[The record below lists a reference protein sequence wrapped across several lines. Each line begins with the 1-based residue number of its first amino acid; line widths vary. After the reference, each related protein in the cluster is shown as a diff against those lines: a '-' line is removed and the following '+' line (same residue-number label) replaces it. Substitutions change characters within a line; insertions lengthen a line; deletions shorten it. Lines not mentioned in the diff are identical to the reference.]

1 MLGKYSLSS
10 RFGRVL
16 SVSRED
22 ERLLLFRGI
31 FLMGVDVSVSLI
43 VSYFIYKVITKFL
56 VFPTERGF
64 YCRDV
69 QDLSSP
75 LLPNSVSQTHLLCA
89 TLLFPFIVVLFCEG
103 IIFLRF
109 SPSTN
114 RVQRFSAA
122 VVTLYVDYIVC
133 FLLAVIVNQLCK
145 CAVGRLRPNFLSV
158 CNPQWEKINCSS
170 GETWIADAFCRG
182 PPKAVKKA
190 RTSCPSG
197 HATASVLAMCFLIA
211 YFYRIIPRS
220 SINARIAW
228 IRRFILILFYLWNG
242 YCLVTRIT
250 DMWHYPSDV
259 VWGALIGFVIAYV
272 FFMRRVC
279 VDYRKFH
286 SVKGH

>member
-22 ERLLLFRGI
+22 ERLLLFRGV

-75 LLPNSVSQTHLLCA
+75 
-89 TLLFPFIVVLFCEG
+89 
-103 IIFLRF
+103 
-109 SPSTN
+109 
-114 RVQRFSAA
+114 
-122 VVTLYVDYIVC
+122 C

-190 RTSCPSG
+190 RT
-197 HATASVLAMCFLIA
+197 
-211 YFYRIIPRS
+211 R
-220 SINARIAW
+220 
-228 IRRFILILFYLWNG
+228 NG

-286 SVKGH
+286 SVKGHWLFFAKSHFCRSLLLKSL